1 MAYVPVPKD
10 LSKVKTK
17 VAFNLTKRQIVCFAV
32 ALLLGLPLFF
42 LLKDSTGTSL
52 ASTLFKVSFRFFINS
67 FERAPWYLLLIFST
81 HTTIWRLIM
90 KKKIYLLA
98 GTLFVLSLCSC
109 SIQIST
115 DGNHQE
121 SSSATTSSSSSG
133 GNSSEAPST
142 PEISNGSDISISDS
156 TADSPS
162 ATPDVISSSTSS
174 SDSNESPSDTQV
186 SPDTYTLTRYDS
198 IYDVPY
204 AKLDY
209 KSYVEEDGDSGHYT
223 LTKDGIPWVGTPGT
237 DQFGDI
243 CFSDGR
249 NLYIQCFLSY
259 NDTLSTDFRWFC
271 VNFNHFD
278 DEDSHFLPDE
288 TMNKLFTGSDGETLY
303 TDDGYQYKLSTMPW
317 CQDGTCKR

>member
-1 MAYVPVPKD
+1 MGLLPLTEAMLESHIEAGRQHNSRYAGFHPSEKALDIPVFQQMMEQRRDQEDDQERRQDNGGRGGDGSQESTLAAPHI
-10 LSKVKTK
+10 S
-17 VAFNLTKRQIVCFAV
+17 RQIDHDRSRCTF
-32 ALLLGLPLFF
+32 
-42 LLKDSTGTSL
+42 
-52 ASTLFKVSFRFFINS
+52 
-67 FERAPWYLLLIFST
+67 
-81 HTTIWRLIM
+81 
-90 KKKIYLLA
+90 
-98 GTLFVLSLCSC
+98 
-109 SIQIST
+109 T

-121 SSSATTSSSSSG
+121 SSSATTSSSSSE
-133 GNSSEAPST
+133 GNSSEVPST
-142 PEISNGSDISISDS
+142 PEISNRSDISISDS

-186 SPDTYTLTRYDS
+186 SPDPYTLTRYDS

-249 NLYIQCFLSY
+249 NLHIQCFLSY

-288 TMNKLFTGSDGETLY
+288 TMNKLFTGADGETLY

>member
-1 MAYVPVPKD
+1 
-10 LSKVKTK
+10 
-17 VAFNLTKRQIVCFAV
+17 
-32 ALLLGLPLFF
+32 
-42 LLKDSTGTSL
+42 
-52 ASTLFKVSFRFFINS
+52 
-67 FERAPWYLLLIFST
+67 
-81 HTTIWRLIM
+81 M

-109 SIQIST
+109 SIQIFN
-115 DGNHQE
+115 DGKHQE
-121 SSSATTSSSSSG
+121 SSSATTSSSSSE

-142 PEISNGSDISISDS
+142 PEISNRSDISISDS

-278 DEDSHFLPDE
+278 DEDSYFLPDE
-288 TMNKLFTGSDGETLY
+288 TMNKLFTGADGETLY

>member
-1 MAYVPVPKD
+1 MAVVVTRYFGG
-10 LSKVKTK
+10 T
-17 VAFNLTKRQIVCFAV
+17 
-32 ALLLGLPLFF
+32 LLGTGGLVRAYSKAVQEG
-42 LLKDSTGTSL
+42 LK
-52 ASTLFKVSFRFFINS
+52 NS
-67 FERAPWYLLLIFST
+67 VIIEKQEGI
-81 HTTIWRLIM
+81 RLRVQTDYTDIG
-90 KKKIYLLA
+90 KIQYP
-98 GTLFVLSLCSC
+98 LFVLSLCSC
-109 SIQIST
+109 SIQIFT
-115 DGNHQE
+115 DGKHQE
-121 SSSATTSSSSSG
+121 SSSATTSSSSSE

-142 PEISNGSDISISDS
+142 PEISNRSDISISDS

-243 CFSDGR
+243 CFSDRR

-278 DEDSHFLPDE
+278 DEDSYFLPDE
-288 TMNKLFTGSDGETLY
+288 TMNKLFTGADGETLY

>member
-1 MAYVPVPKD
+1 MK
-10 LSKVKTK
+10 LRK
-17 VAFNLTKRQIVCFAV
+17 LQIQVNQT
-32 ALLLGLPLFF
+32 
-42 LLKDSTGTSL
+42 LKP
-52 ASTLFKVSFRFFINS
+52 A
-67 FERAPWYLLLIFST
+67 
-81 HTTIWRLIM
+81 
-90 KKKIYLLA
+90 
-98 GTLFVLSLCSC
+98 
-109 SIQIST
+109 
-115 DGNHQE
+115 
-121 SSSATTSSSSSG
+121 
-133 GNSSEAPST
+133 
-142 PEISNGSDISISDS
+142 
-156 TADSPS
+156 
-162 ATPDVISSSTSS
+162 
-174 SDSNESPSDTQV
+174 SPSDTQV

-278 DEDSHFLPDE
+278 DEDSYFLPDE
-288 TMNKLFTGSDGETLY
+288 TMNKLFTGADGETLY

>member
-1 MAYVPVPKD
+1 
-10 LSKVKTK
+10 
-17 VAFNLTKRQIVCFAV
+17 
-32 ALLLGLPLFF
+32 
-42 LLKDSTGTSL
+42 
-52 ASTLFKVSFRFFINS
+52 
-67 FERAPWYLLLIFST
+67 
-81 HTTIWRLIM
+81 M

-109 SIQIST
+109 SIQIFT
-115 DGNHQE
+115 DGKHQE
-121 SSSATTSSSSSG
+121 SSSATTSSSSSE

-142 PEISNGSDISISDS
+142 PEISNRSDISISDS

-288 TMNKLFTGSDGETLY
+288 TMNKLFTGADGETLY

-317 CQDGTCKR
+317 CQDGTCKRYLAGGSNPKNDCPIRQSGKRRGAAYRTGVTESNPKVFGAEKQTRAWETDHAAAYEAERGCFQHRDHRQQY

>member
-1 MAYVPVPKD
+1 MEAYYEKKD
-10 LSKVKTK
+10 LFVSWYIICSFLFVHAPFKLS
-17 VAFNLTKRQIVCFAV
+17 LTAIIRNHLLQLRAV
-32 ALLLGLPLFF
+32 LPVRVI
-42 LLKDSTGTSL
+42 LLK
-52 ASTLFKVSFRFFINS
+52 F
-67 FERAPWYLLLIFST
+67 
-81 HTTIWRLIM
+81 
-90 KKKIYLLA
+90 
-98 GTLFVLSLCSC
+98 
-109 SIQIST
+109 
-115 DGNHQE
+115 HQLQKFPTVRTFL
-121 SSSATTSSSSSG
+121 SATLQR
-133 GNSSEAPST
+133 
-142 PEISNGSDISISDS
+142 IL
-156 TADSPS
+156 PS

-288 TMNKLFTGSDGETLY
+288 TMNKLFYWSRWRDTLH
-303 TDDGYQYKLSTMPW
+303 
-317 CQDGTCKR
+317 R

>member
-1 MAYVPVPKD
+1 
-10 LSKVKTK
+10 
-17 VAFNLTKRQIVCFAV
+17 
-32 ALLLGLPLFF
+32 
-42 LLKDSTGTSL
+42 
-52 ASTLFKVSFRFFINS
+52 
-67 FERAPWYLLLIFST
+67 
-81 HTTIWRLIM
+81 M

-109 SIQIST
+109 SIQIFT
-115 DGNHQE
+115 DGKHQE
-121 SSSATTSSSSSG
+121 SSSATTSSSSSE

-142 PEISNGSDISISDS
+142 PEISNRSDISISDS

-204 AKLDY
+204 AELDY
-209 KSYVEEDGDSGHYT
+209 DERGHNL
-223 LTKDGIPWVGTPGT
+223 LTKDGKPWLATPSG
-237 DQFGDI
+237 DQFGEI
-243 CFSDGR
+243 CFSDGH
-249 NLYIQCFLSY
+249 NFYIQC

-271 VNFNHFD
+271 VNLNHFD
-278 DEDSHFLPDE
+278 DEDSVFLPDE
-288 TMNKLFTGSDGETLY
+288 TENQLFTGADGDTLY
-303 TDDGYQYKLSTMPW
+303 TEDGYQYKLSTMPW

>member
-1 MAYVPVPKD
+1 
-10 LSKVKTK
+10 
-17 VAFNLTKRQIVCFAV
+17 
-32 ALLLGLPLFF
+32 
-42 LLKDSTGTSL
+42 
-52 ASTLFKVSFRFFINS
+52 
-67 FERAPWYLLLIFST
+67 
-81 HTTIWRLIM
+81 M

-142 PEISNGSDISISDS
+142 PEISNRSDISISDS

-223 LTKDGIPWVGTPGT
+223 LTKDGIPWVGTLAQINLEIFALAMGAIFISNASCRITIPCLP
-237 DQFGDI
+237 I
-243 CFSDGR
+243 SDG
-249 NLYIQCFLSY
+249 S
-259 NDTLSTDFRWFC
+259 
-271 VNFNHFD
+271 V
-278 DEDSHFLPDE
+278 
-288 TMNKLFTGSDGETLY
+288 
-303 TDDGYQYKLSTMPW
+303 
-317 CQDGTCKR
+317 